1 MNFFQFQSDFLASV
15 LKMSGKKKWD
25 MEETIELVDAN
36 IIPPDKGSLDRLDNW
51 IFIQLAPVWLPVI
64 KCNKRNNILY
74 WNRIKY
80 GFNDRKS
87 V

>member
-1 MNFFQFQSDFLASV
+1 
-15 LKMSGKKKWD
+15 

-51 IFIQLAPVWLPVI
+51 IFIQLAPVCLPVI

-74 WNRIKY
+74 
-80 GFNDRKS
+80 
-87 V
+87 